1 METASDTW
9 FVDFNDDGL
18 AAMPIGRLPV
28 RTAAQLA
35 AMVAKIIGY
44 EQALPS
50 QRGVVVCRQQQR
62 L

>member
-1 METASDTW
+1 
-9 FVDFNDDGL
+9 
-18 AAMPIGRLPV
+18 MPIGRLPV

-44 EQALPS
+44 EQPCHRKS
-50 QRGVVVCRQQQR
+50 VVVCRQQQR